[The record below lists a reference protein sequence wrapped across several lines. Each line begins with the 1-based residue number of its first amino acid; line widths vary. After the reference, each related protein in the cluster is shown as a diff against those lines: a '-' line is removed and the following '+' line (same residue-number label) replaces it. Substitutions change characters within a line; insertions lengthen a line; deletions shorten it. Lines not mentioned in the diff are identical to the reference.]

1 MYKWQKVSIVVAV
14 LLAGVGAA
22 YHFVFAPP
30 GIEQARQDAGRSAL
44 EDCQIAARMVY
55 DVHWAAACMTQV
67 GQESPGLADGHAEC
81 DLPEDKAA
89 VVNKWLDEAEAR
101 CMAEVRAGL
110 VP

>member
-14 LLAGVGAA
+14 LLAGAGAA
-22 YHFVFAPP
+22 YHFVFVPP
-30 GIEQARQDAGRSAL
+30 GIEQTRQGGSAI

-55 DVHWAAACMTQV
+55 DVHWAAACMAQA
-67 GQESPGLADGHAEC
+67 GQASPGLADGHAEC
-81 DLPEDKAA
+81 DLPEEKAA